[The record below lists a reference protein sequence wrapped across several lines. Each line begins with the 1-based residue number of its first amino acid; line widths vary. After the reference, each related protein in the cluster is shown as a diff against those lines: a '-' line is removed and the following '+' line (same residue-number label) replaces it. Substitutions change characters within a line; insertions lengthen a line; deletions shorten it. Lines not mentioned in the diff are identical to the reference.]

1 MCVHFNAASSLVR
14 VLPRFPNDVT
24 VKAAED
30 ALHTLMGPPC
40 IRPPHFFH
48 SLHLSLKTA
57 FVRTFRGS
65 FPPCETL
72 EEGEK
77 LSTYVS

>member
-14 VLPRFPNDVT
+14 VLPPFPNDVT

-40 IRPPHFFH
+40 IRPHFFH
-48 SLHLSLKTA
+48 SLHLSPKTA
-57 FVRTFRGS
+57 FVRIFRGS